1 MRAIV
6 NRRLQRWAIASV
18 IAAAP
23 LAVLCA
29 YVTNLLVPTEPM
41 PKPRYDAAALSIVQT
56 ATIKDDSTTIGI
68 ADSDMYDPNLT
79 EEDIIKRFDDM
90 QALGVDTLRVLVP
103 WGAIQQAEPGSPL
116 EALFPQ
122 DWSRIDFI
130 LSQAQQREMA
140 VLGVLNSTPY
150 WGGADG
156 SGCLGC
162 PGVAPDPAKFAA
174 FAGEAVSRFNELYPG
189 VVSAYEVWN
198 EPNYYRS
205 WFPVVDPVAYTEVLK
220 AAYTAIKAADPNAT
234 VVAGVLAAVVS
245 AGGFTMDPVTFV
257 QTMYANGAKGYF
269 DALSYHPYSYDRP
282 FGEQNPNFISPLRTL
297 LQIRQTMLDNG
308 DDLVKIWAT
317 EYGLPTSMVTY
328 QQQADFIEDFLNTWA
343 DGLSDQQMA
352 QLPAQF
358 RELAANWRSWIGPAF
373 IYTLRDRLAA
383 PDTEQGSM
391 GLYYFDESTGEW
403 KMKPAAEVI
412 KWIIEDR
419 ASNSFAE
426 ALAASL
432 QKLVQQ
438 VADSVATAVQT
449 AVVPAVTQTVQQVG
463 AQVADA
469 LANAL
474 AAWLGSLS
482 KPATT
487 AAADGAPPVEAPMA
501 AQQVVETEVVEAEP
515 EVTAPEVTDPAEPV
529 EPVEPADVTVEAEG
543 ELPTTREDADDDV
556 VDLTDDEVDFHED
569 TDFLEDTE
577 EDVAPDED
585 ADEDVAIDDVT
596 DTGDTTMGGKHAQG
610 NVENETSVDA
620 IKDRLAGEAAA
631 SGTDTGGADAG
642 DTASD
647 AAA

>member
-6 NRRLQRWAIASV
+6 NRRLQRWGIASL

-41 PKPRYDAAALSIVQT
+41 PKPRYEAQSLHIVHT
-56 ATIKDDSTTIGI
+56 ATIKDESTTIGI

-79 EEDIIKRFDDM
+79 EEQIVKRFDDM
-90 QALGVDTLRVLVP
+90 QALGVDTVRVLVP

-116 EALFPQ
+116 EALFPP

-130 LSQAQQREMA
+130 LSQAQVRDMA

-162 PGVAPDPAKFAA
+162 PGVAPDPTKFAA
-174 FAGEAVSRFNELYPG
+174 FAGEAVTRFNDLYPG

-220 AAYTAIKAADPNAT
+220 AAYTAIKAADPDAT

-245 AGGFTMDPVTFV
+245 AGGFTVDPVTFV

-269 DALSYHPYSYDRP
+269 DALSYHPYNYDRP

-297 LQIRQTMLDNG
+297 LQLRLTMLDNG

-317 EYGLPTSMVTY
+317 EYGLPTSMVSY
-328 QQQADFIEDFLNTWA
+328 QQQADFIEDFLTTWA
-343 DGLSDQQMA
+343 GGLSDEQIR

-358 RELAANWRSWIGPAF
+358 RELAADWDSWIGPAF

-391 GLYYFDESTGEW
+391 GLYYFDEATGEW

-412 KWIIEDR
+412 KWIIDDR
-419 ASNSFAE
+419 APDTLAE

-432 QKLVQQ
+432 QKLAQQ
-438 VADSVATAVQT
+438 MADSVAAAVQT
-449 AVVPAVTQTVQQVG
+449 AVVPAVTQTVQQIG
-463 AQVADA
+463 TQVRDA

-474 AAWLGSLS
+474 AAWVGSLS

-487 AAADGAPPVEAPMA
+487 TAATRVPAVDAPAAAE
-501 AQQVVETEVVEAEP
+501 QVAEF
-515 EVTAPEVTDPAEPV
+515 AEPV
-529 EPVEPADVTVEAEG
+529 EPDVTEPVEPDVTEPVEPDVADEAE
-543 ELPTTREDADDDV
+543 LDDDAQEYADLSEDITEDMP
-556 VDLTDDEVDFHED
+556 VDVTEDLAEDVSEDLSEDVTEDLAEDITVED
-569 TDFLEDTE
+569 TVD
-577 EDVAPDED
+577 
-585 ADEDVAIDDVT
+585 
-596 DTGDTTMGGKHAQG
+596 GTTVGKHAQG
-610 NVENETSVDA
+610 APENATSVDA

-631 SGTDTGGADAG
+631 SDTDGGGGEDAG
-642 DTASD
+642 DTGAD